1 MSIPALNV
9 HPSCLLN
16 PYEKR
21 LLSIL
26 STQPCKFWSSNCTSK
41 IIVDMFPCTH
51 FSPSGRVDNFDANS
65 EIRLN
70 KGLQPRHQ
78 CDALNMSGLRKHV
91 HGLNAA

>member
-26 STQPCKFWSSNCTSK
+26 STQPCKFWSSNFTSK
-41 IIVDMFPCTH
+41 YLVDMFPCTY
-51 FSPSGRVDNFDANS
+51 FSPLGRVDNLDVIF
-65 EIRLN
+65 ETRLN
-70 KGLQPRHQ
+70 KHLQLCNQYH
-78 CDALNMSGLRKHV
+78 ALNMP
-91 HGLNAA
+91 